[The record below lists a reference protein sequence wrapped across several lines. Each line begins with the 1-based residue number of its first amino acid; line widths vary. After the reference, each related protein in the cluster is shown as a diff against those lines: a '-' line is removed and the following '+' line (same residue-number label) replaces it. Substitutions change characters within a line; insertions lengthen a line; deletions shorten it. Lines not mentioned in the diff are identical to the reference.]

1 MFNNIYFIFYS
12 LVLNIKIENK
22 MGHYFIIQIYL
33 MNWLIS
39 IYNYIV
45 GNTHSKTED
54 EHYNKKMDCLEKG
67 TS

>member
-1 MFNNIYFIFYS
+1 
-12 LVLNIKIENK
+12 VLNIKIENK